1 MLKKI
6 DFNKCRF
13 NTYDDV
19 VGPWDEVYDRVL
31 IRQLGVHAGLLHR
44 HQRLHPRE
52 VGADEVG
59 KEAFDS
65 LRVSEVSVIR
75 VAVRA
80 VVKTDLQ
87 KNMIRLDVFLCLHLC
102 QVGILKR
109 WQSPHVILPLGQFAV
124 VDEGVGQELLQRK

>member
-19 VGPWDEVYDRVL
+19 VSPWDEVYDRVL

-65 LRVSEVSVIR
+65 LRVSEVSVVR

-87 KNMIRLDVFLCLHLC
+87 KNMIRLDIFCVFTFARL
-102 QVGILKR
+102 GYSNGG
-109 WQSPHVILPLGQFAV
+109 SPHTSFSPSVSLPL
-124 VDEGVGQELLQRK
+124 